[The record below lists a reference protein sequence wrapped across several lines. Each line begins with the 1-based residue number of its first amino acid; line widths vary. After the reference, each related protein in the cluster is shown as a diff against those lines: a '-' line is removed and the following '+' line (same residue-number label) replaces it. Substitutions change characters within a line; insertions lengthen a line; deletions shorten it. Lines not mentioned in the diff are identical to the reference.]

1 MTQARLIS
9 PNRASIRSHLVAAG
23 AIMVVLVGGVGG
35 WAATTEFSGAVIA
48 SGQLVV
54 ESNVKRVRHT
64 TGGIV
69 GEIYVRDGDKVV
81 EGQRLLRLDDT
92 QPKANYAI
100 IVKALNE
107 SLARQARDEAERDG
121 LDSITFPPEL
131 LATRDDPVLAGT
143 LAGEQ
148 RQFEIR
154 LSGRNGQKKQ
164 LRERAAQLNDEI
176 AGYAAQISS
185 KANQIEWIGKELIG
199 INDLWAKNL
208 VPFTRITT
216 LEREKERLE
225 GERGQLSS
233 TIAQARGKITEVEL
247 QILQVDQDMRAE
259 VSKDLAELRGKI
271 SELTERK
278 VASEDLLKHVDI
290 RAPQGGVVH
299 QLTVHAA
306 GEIVT
311 PQADPIL
318 VIVPEADA
326 LPVEVRVQPQDI
338 DQLYI
343 GQPAALRFTAFNSR
357 TTPEINGKV
366 SRISADV
373 EQDAKTAQKY
383 YTIRIEVPE
392 REIARLAGAKLVS
405 GMPVETFIQTNRRT
419 VYSFIV
425 RPLEDQIMRAFRE
438 K

>member
-1 MTQARLIS
+1 MTEARVIS
-9 PNRASIRSHLVAAG
+9 PNRTSIRSHLVATG

-143 LAGEQ
+143 LAGER
-148 RQFEIR
+148 RQFDIR

-199 INDLWAKNL
+199 INDLWSKNL

-225 GERGQLSS
+225 GERGQLTS

-306 GEIVT
+306 GEIVA
-311 PQADPIL
+311 PQSDPIL

-326 LPVEVRVQPQDI
+326 LPVEVRIQPQDI

-373 EQDAKTAQKY
+373 EQDAKTGLKY
-383 YTIRIEVPE
+383 YTVRIEVPE
-392 REIARLAGAKLVS
+392 HETARLAGAKLVS